1 MLFWRK
7 ENQNGVK
14 SRELRVKSKKW
25 RVESMEVFSSLAQDH
40 HEQVVFCSD
49 RVSGLRS
56 IIAIHDTTLGPAIGG
71 VRMFPYE
78 SEAEALEDVLRLSRA
93 MTYKSAA
100 AGINLGGGQG
110 VIIGDP
116 EKDKNEL
123 ILRAFGKCVNG
134 LNGRYITAED
144 VGTTVEDMEIV
155 RYETKW
161 VTGLSEAMGGGGDP
175 GPVSAI
181 GVRHGLLACVQEVL
195 GKKSLKGVSVAI
207 QGVGNV
213 GLYLAQLLHQDG
225 CKLFVSDLVPSKA
238 EKAREDF
245 KAEIVSPDEI
255 YQVKADVF
263 SPCALG
269 GVINDDTVDKLK
281 VKIVAGAANNQL
293 AEERHGE
300 ILQKRNI
307 FYAPDFVIGAG
318 GLINVVNELEGHKPE
333 RALKKAQGIYD
344 LMKKVIEI
352 SKTQKL
358 PTSVAANLLAER
370 RIHEVKKFKQ
380 RHG

>member
-1 MLFWRK
+1 
-7 ENQNGVK
+7 
-14 SRELRVKSKKW
+14 
-25 RVESMEVFSSLAQDH
+25 MEIFGSLAQDQ
-40 HEQVVFCSD
+40 HEQIVFCSD
-49 RVSGLRS
+49 KVSGLRS

-71 VRMFPYE
+71 VRMFPYT
-78 SEAEALEDVLRLSRA
+78 SEDEALEDVLRLSKA

-123 ILRAFGKCVNG
+123 IFRAFGKCVDG

-144 VGTTVEDMEIV
+144 VGTTVEDMETV
-155 RYETKW
+155 RYETRW
-161 VTGLSEAMGGGGDP
+161 VTGLSEALGGGGDP

-181 GVRHGLLACVQEVL
+181 GVKHGLLACVQEVL
-195 GKKSLKGVSVAI
+195 GKESLKGVTVVL
-207 QGVGNV
+207 QGLGNV
-213 GLYLAQLLHQDG
+213 GMYLARILHEDG
-225 CKLFVSDLVPSKA
+225 CKLFVSDIVSSKA

-245 KAEIVSPDEI
+245 KAEIVPPEEV
-255 YQVKADVF
+255 YEVKGDVF

-269 GVINDDTVDKLK
+269 GIINDDTVKKLR

-293 AEERHGE
+293 SEERHGE
-300 ILQKRNI
+300 ILQKRKI

-333 RALKKAQGIYD
+333 RALKKAEGIYD
-344 LMKKVIEI
+344 LMRMVIEI
-352 SKTQKL
+352 SESEKV
-358 PTSVAANLLAER
+358 PTSIAANHLAER
-370 RIHEVKKFKQ
+370 RIRQVKKFKQ
-380 RHG
+380 HYA